1 MISSLGMFGEVVVPK
16 RSLYVEKRQP
26 FLTMYPFTLVGYMEH
41 TGSYGFC
48 VLALLA
54 GQTPRTLGLQWE
66 IVGNTMTIQ
75 SSGVKEQPPRQNT
88 CLEKPWAANPVMAAS
103 AGLIFSSQYSE

>member
-1 MISSLGMFGEVVVPK
+1 MFEEVVVPN

-26 FLTMYPFTLVGYMEH
+26 FLTMYPFGLVGHTEH
-41 TGSYGFC
+41 TGSWVFC

-75 SSGVKEQPPRQNT
+75 SSGVKE
-88 CLEKPWAANPVMAAS
+88 
-103 AGLIFSSQYSE
+103 